1 MRVGIGYDVHRL
13 VAGLPLWLGG
23 VEVPYHSGLQGH
35 SDGDVILHAIADALL
50 GAAGESDIGS
60 HFPSDDPAYKGAAS
74 ASLLA
79 RVREIVS
86 ERGFAV
92 NNVDAVLLA
101 ERPRIAP
108 YVDAMRS
115 RIAGILHI
123 GPGDVSIKATTNEGL
138 GFIGRGEGM
147 AAYAV
152 ASLVSLAQ
160 AP

>member
-1 MRVGIGYDVHRL
+1 MGYDVHRL
-13 VAGLPLWLGG
+13 VEGLPLWLGG
-23 VEVPYHSGLQGH
+23 VMIPYNAGLQGH

-50 GAAGESDIGS
+50 GAVGESDIGS
-60 HFPSDDPAYKGAAS
+60 HFPDDDPTYEGVAS

-79 RVREIVS
+79 RVRDIVS

-101 ERPRIAP
+101 ERPKIAP
-108 YVDAMRS
+108 YVDAMRR
-115 RIAGILHI
+115 RISEILRI

-138 GFIGRGEGM
+138 GFTGRGEGM

-152 ASLVSLAQ
+152 ASVI
-160 AP
+160 PVP